1 MSRNLSLIA
10 IFFLL
15 LGLFALLIIARII
28 WRRCSGSTVSE
39 PTRRGWIRRVE
50 SVLMVPY
57 AMLARAEVV
66 VNQEQQEAQSWV
78 EVSPTPMTVNAE
90 YNSAEEEPQHLIVH
104 FGHTA
109 PSTPTVIEEAP
120 SVIMWPITAN
130 STTDGSQLR
139 SYTTGNSGTLVS
151 IAHQV
156 LHTTIP

>member
-1 MSRNLSLIA
+1 MFRNLSLIA

-15 LGLFALLIIARII
+15 LGLVALLIIARII
-28 WRRCSGSTVSE
+28 WRRFSGSTVSE

-66 VNQEQQEAQSWV
+66 VNQEQQDAQSWV
-78 EVSPTPMTVNAE
+78 EVSPAPMTVNAE

-109 PSTPTVIEEAP
+109 PSTPTVIEAP
-120 SVIMWPITAN
+120 AN

-139 SYTTGNSGTLVS
+139 SYTSNNAGNSGTLVS
-151 IAHQV
+151 MAHQV

>member
-15 LGLFALLIIARII
+15 LGLVALLIIDRII
-28 WRRCSGSTVSE
+28 WRRFSGSTVSE

-50 SVLMVPY
+50 SVLMAPY

-66 VNQEQQEAQSWV
+66 VNQEQQDAQSWV

-109 PSTPTVIEEAP
+109 PSTPTVIEAP
-120 SVIMWPITAN
+120 AN
-130 STTDGSQLR
+130 STTTTDGSQLR
-139 SYTTGNSGTLVS
+139 SYTSNNTGNSGTLVS

-156 LHTTIP
+156 LHMTIP